1 MIKFISAQIQLGL
14 HYYNMA
20 YIEKELVFQE
30 SKIYFADAT
39 SPTGEKA
46 VMMDWEDPIMYASAQ
61 YVAENGGNILEI
73 GYGMGISANYIQSFR
88 PTSHTVVEI
97 HPEIASQARRWSK
110 GGEGITVLEGD
121 WFNLK
126 KEIQANAPY
135 DGIFYDAYGDENE
148 QKLVDFCIS
157 ILNKGG
163 RFTLWNP
170 LPYPFREQKKVTNE
184 QITYDIIDLSNVYIP
199 DNDYFTHNVYY
210 LPKIQF

>member
-1 MIKFISAQIQLGL
+1 
-14 HYYNMA
+14 MA

-46 VMMDWEDPIMYASAQ
+46 VMMDWEDTIMYASAQ

-88 PTSHTVVEI
+88 PKSHTIVEI
-97 HPEIASQARRWSK
+97 HPEIARVASGWGRKQ
-110 GGEGITVLEGD
+110 EGVTILQGD
-121 WFNLK
+121 WYK
-126 KEIQANAPY
+126 IKSQIEERGPY

-148 QKLVDFCIS
+148 QRLIDFCLS
-157 ILNKGG
+157 VLSKGG

-170 LPYPFREQKKVTNE
+170 LPYPFGGEERKIKNGTV
-184 QITYDIIDLSNVYIP
+184 TYDVIDLSEVYKP
-199 DNDYFTHNVYY
+199 ENDYFNHNVYY
-210 LPKIQF
+210 LPKIQL

>member
-97 HPEIASQARRWSK
+97 HPEIASQAKKWASK
-110 GGEGITVLEGD
+110 VDGVTILQGD

-126 KEIQANAPY
+126 KEIEANAPY

-210 LPKIQF
+210 LPKIQL

>member
-1 MIKFISAQIQLGL
+1 
-14 HYYNMA
+14 MA
-20 YIEKELVFQE
+20 YIERELVFQE
-30 SKIYFADAT
+30 SKIYFADAS

-46 VMMDWEDPIMYASAQ
+46 VMMDWEDTIMYASAQ

-88 PTSHTVVEI
+88 PKSHIIVEI
-97 HPEIASQARRWSK
+97 HPEIARVASGWGRKQ
-110 GGEGITVLEGD
+110 EGVTILQGD
-121 WFNLK
+121 WFKLK

-148 QKLVDFCIS
+148 KRIVDFCIS

-170 LPYPFREQKKVTNE
+170 LPYPFRNQKKVENE
-184 QITYDIIDLSNVYIP
+184 RITYDVIDLSEINIP
-199 DNDYFTHNVYY
+199 DNDYFVHNVYY
-210 LPKIQF
+210 LPKIQL

>member
-1 MIKFISAQIQLGL
+1 
-14 HYYNMA
+14 MA
-20 YIEKELVFQE
+20 YRQKELVFQE

-73 GYGMGISANYIQSFR
+73 GYGMGISANYIQSFG
-88 PTSHTVVEI
+88 PKSHTIVEI
-97 HPEIASQARRWSK
+97 HPEIASQARSWAKR
-110 GGEGITVLEGD
+110 GEGITVLEGD

-126 KEIQANAPY
+126 KEIEVNAPY

-148 QKLVDFCIS
+148 KRIVDFCIS

-170 LPYPFREQKKVTNE
+170 LPYPFRNQKKIENE
-184 QITYDIIDLSNVYIP
+184 KITYDIINLSEINIP
-199 DNDYFTHNVYY
+199 NNDYFTHNVYY

>member
-1 MIKFISAQIQLGL
+1 
-14 HYYNMA
+14 MA
-20 YIEKELVFQE
+20 YIEKQLVFE
-30 SKIYFADAT
+30 ASKIFFPDAT
-39 SPTGEKA
+39 SRTGEKA
-46 VMMDWEDPIMYASAQ
+46 VMMDWEDTIMYASAQ

-210 LPKIQF
+210 LPKIQL

>member
-1 MIKFISAQIQLGL
+1 MIKFTFAQIQLGL
-14 HYYNMA
+14 HYYNMV
-20 YIEKELVFQE
+20 YIEKQLVFE
-30 SKIYFADAT
+30 ASKIFFSDAT

-46 VMMDWEDPIMYASAQ
+46 VMMDWEDPIMYACAK
-61 YVAENGGNILEI
+61 YVAENGGNVLEI
-73 GYGMGISANYIQSFR
+73 GYGMGIAANYIQSFS
-88 PTSHTVVEI
+88 PKSHTVVEI
-97 HPEIASQARRWSK
+97 HPEIASQARQWAKR
-110 GGEGITVLEGD
+110 GDGITVLEGD

-126 KEIQANAPY
+126 KEIEANAPY

-148 QKLVDFCIS
+148 KTIVDFCIS

-170 LPYPFREQKKVTNE
+170 LPQPFTNQKKVAEE
-184 QITYDIIDLSNVYIP
+184 QLTYDIIDLSNVDIP

>member
-1 MIKFISAQIQLGL
+1 
-14 HYYNMA
+14 MA

-97 HPEIASQARRWSK
+97 HPEIASQAKKWASK
-110 GGEGITVLEGD
+110 VDGVTILQGD

-126 KEIQANAPY
+126 KEIEANAPY

-210 LPKIQF
+210 LPKIQL

>member
-1 MIKFISAQIQLGL
+1 
-14 HYYNMA
+14 MA

-88 PTSHTVVEI
+88 PKSHTIVEI
-97 HPEIASQARRWSK
+97 HPEIARVASGWGRKQ
-110 GGEGITVLEGD
+110 EGVTILQGD
-121 WFNLK
+121 WFKLK

-148 QKLVDFCIS
+148 KKIVDFCIS

-170 LPYPFREQKKVTNE
+170 LPYPFRNQKKVENE
-184 QITYDIIDLSNVYIP
+184 RITYDVIDLSKINIP